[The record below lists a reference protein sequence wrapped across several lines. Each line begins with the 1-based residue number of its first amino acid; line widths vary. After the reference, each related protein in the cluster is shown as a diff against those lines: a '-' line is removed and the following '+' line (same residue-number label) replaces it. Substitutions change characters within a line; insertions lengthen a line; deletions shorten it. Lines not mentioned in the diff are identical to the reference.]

1 VFYFSA
7 LTLSVGRQEEH
18 PTCKKTSGGVLAW
31 LSLWSEV
38 HMAQLMLL
46 PLAVSCISKIQIGFT
61 FLVLAHRG

>member
-18 PTCKKTSGGVLAW
+18 PTCKKNLSGGVLAW

-46 PLAVSCISKIQIGFT
+46 PLAVSCISKI
-61 FLVLAHRG
+61 